1 MSAFPICLVP
11 LKLLKNQNV
20 DENRSIITPRQ
31 VVLFSQKTAK
41 FGTSL
46 HLPIY
51 LFIVQLFN
59 IKGVADKSSILIF
72 QDYTTCGRQLK
83 RSIW

>member
-1 MSAFPICLVP
+1 MCLV
-11 LKLLKNQNV
+11 LLILLKKQNV

-31 VVLFSQKTAK
+31 VVLFSQKTAE
-41 FGTSL
+41 FCTSL

-51 LFIVQLFN
+51 FFIVKHFN
-59 IKGVADKSSILIF
+59 IEAVADKSRILIF
-72 QDYTTCGRQLK
+72 QNYTTCGRQLK